1 MHRHK
6 ITKHQIRCRDCNNI
20 FKDNKELYEHRM
32 LTHQIG
38 LGDELQQ
45 DPYARYNENPPW
57 MNENGEVIDDELKR
71 TYENHRPVILQPH
84 DETGNI
90 KKVYNFPI
98 DNNLTLNE
106 MDHQIGYIYDRLNN
120 AFKINFSFGVIL
132 KNIETGEY
140 RHFKA
145 YDNGQQVFP
154 YPFRVST
161 LSNLRFF

>member
-1 MHRHK
+1 MTFLRIEESCIDK
-6 ITKHQIRCRDCNNI
+6 ITKHQIRCRDCNNT

-38 LGDELQQ
+38 LGAEVQQ
-45 DPYARYNENPPW
+45 DLYARYDGNPPW

-71 TYENHRPVILQPH
+71 TYGNHRPVILQPH
-84 DETGNI
+84 DEAGNI

-106 MDHQIGYIYDRLNN
+106 MDHQLEYIYDRLNN

-132 KNIETGEY
+132 KNIETGISS
-140 RHFKA
+140 F
-145 YDNGQQVFP
+145 
-154 YPFRVST
+154 
-161 LSNLRFF
+161 